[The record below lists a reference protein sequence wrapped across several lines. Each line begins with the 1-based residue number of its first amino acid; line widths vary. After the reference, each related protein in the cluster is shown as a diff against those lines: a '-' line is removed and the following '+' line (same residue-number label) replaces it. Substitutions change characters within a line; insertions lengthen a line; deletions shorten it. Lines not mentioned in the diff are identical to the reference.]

1 MKRHMMSEDSKSSGM
16 MNMLKAQG
24 RTKMPPKPLMNQMG
38 PGLQMPDD
46 KQMTDAK
53 SKAQYTKAP
62 GAKGKMKDPGVAP
75 AHGGSGT
82 KGPGMPTKMVT
93 PGAKKMHAKHK
104 KGMK

>member
-1 MKRHMMSEDSKSSGM
+1 MKRHMMGEDAKSSPM

-24 RTKMPPKPLMNQMG
+24 RTKEAPKPLMNQMG

-46 KQMTDAK
+46 KQMTSAK

-62 GAKGKMKDPGVAP
+62 GAKGKMKNTDVAV
-75 AHGGSGT
+75 AHGGKGT
-82 KGPGMPTKMVT
+82 KGPGMPMKMVT